1 MRQITMF
8 KSSATPIDPDT
19 YAQLEELMGE
29 EGFQEVIDFFMSDT
43 QQAIKNLPL
52 AINKQQP
59 DHVGAICH
67 KLKSSCQLIGAFTMA
82 ELCRSLETY
91 VENKDAAFARQV
103 FLRLEAEFQRVEQQ
117 LEQQLRE
124 EMIIE
129 L

>member
-1 MRQITMF
+1 MF

-52 AINKQQP
+52 AINKQQS
-59 DHVGAICH
+59 DYVGVICH
-67 KLKSSCQLIGAFTMA
+67 KLKSSCKLVGAFSMA
-82 ELCRSLETY
+82 ELCRLLETY
-91 VENKDAAFARQV
+91 AENKDASFAGQV
-103 FLRLEAEFQRVEQQ
+103 FSQLEAEFQRVEQQ
-117 LEQQLRE
+117 LEQQLKE